1 MKTYLGIFLVL
12 VSLSSVRYVL
22 AGNSSVENIDYAVAD
37 SFADAFQQDDIVL
50 GVYEMPIDLRPVV
63 LPSWEYL
70 EYSSEYSETTIRYS
84 LSKLWLLVP

>member
-50 GVYEMPIDLRPVV
+50 GVY
-63 LPSWEYL
+63 
-70 EYSSEYSETTIRYS
+70 
-84 LSKLWLLVP
+84 